1 MSLRKYVRQL
11 KPVQENYIAPEVKIQ
26 TLLEGFTTPIS
37 TAKEVTSFAKNF
49 DYSTKD
55 LNELFIATIE

>member
-55 LNELFIATIE
+55 LN